1 MRGLEFLQNVRRGQK
16 LLMVESPAYF
26 ESYRHVLACLQ
37 DINQET
43 FPFQKYLVHCVSEV
57 DPPLYLRGRYTPQ
70 VFYDLRGTFG
80 AHDLE
85 AVKRVPLLELEALPS
100 SYESDEKL
108 NQSQLEALQ
117 AALSKEFVVIQGP
130 PGTGLLPVQS
140 QV

>member
-1 MRGLEFLQNVRRGQK
+1 
-16 LLMVESPAYF
+16 MVESLAYF

-43 FPFQKYLVHCVSEV
+43 FPFQRYLVQCVSEV
-57 DPPLYLRGRYTPQ
+57 DPPLYLREGGTPQ
-70 VFYDLRGTFG
+70 ASYDLRGTLG

-85 AVKRVPLLELEALPS
+85 TVKRVPVLKLQAWPS

-130 PGTGLLPVQS
+130 PGTGMLRVQS